1 MILKNYT
8 TFLFILTIV
17 FSFKTFAQE
26 KQDNR
31 PSKEKWDLVIA
42 EGRVTDIN
50 KDLREVTVMG
60 PKGNLLTMEVN
71 DTVERFNEIN
81 VNDFISFEYY
91 TYILAEFRQP
101 TLEEIEEPLVILAEA
116 GKAPENMDP
125 SAAVGAL
132 VKAVV
137 TIEVIN
143 QPEMIVTVKGP
154 RGNYVS
160 INMEDE
166 SLIKELHVGQVVI
179 LTYAEAIALS
189 LEKMN

>member
-8 TFLFILTIV
+8 TFLFILTIA
-17 FSFKTFAQE
+17 FSLKTFAQE

-31 PSKEKWDLVIA
+31 SSKEKWDLVLA

-71 DTVERFNEIN
+71 DAVERFNEIN
-81 VNDFISFEYY
+81 VNDLISFEYY

-101 TLEEIEEPLVILAEA
+101 TSEEIEEPLVILAEA

-189 LEKMN
+189 LEKIN